1 MKQLLRFTILFLLLL
16 LPIVGLAQTTASK
29 EPEPTPAKAQQEKL
43 AADALAAEQ
52 RNLVITQ
59 LMSLS
64 EEARSYHDL
73 SLRPHILARVADA
86 LWDADGDAAR
96 RILRRA
102 WEAAEAADTEDSNAK
117 IEGPQMQMVTALR
130 RMGGID
136 KRNEVLRT
144 AARRDHALAEEFLT
158 KLKEQANEDHDLKSM
173 SSADD
178 LARRLRLGR
187 NLLEDGEIDQAIAFA
202 TPALIKVNPDSI
214 GFLSSLRVK
223 RPEIADQRFTY
234 LMALAELDPASDANT
249 VSLLSSYT
257 FSPGYYIIY
266 NSDGTSIWGFEEARS
281 TPPNLPAEVRTTF
294 FKVAASILLR
304 PLPPLE
310 QDTTTSGRMGKYAM
324 IRRLLPLFDQYAPD
338 SATALRAQLTSLATE
353 IPKTRLGD
361 PNRATQP
368 SNFGP
373 PSLPSP
379 GDILQRLQDQ
389 LDHARNSKERDGF
402 CRQAAAE
409 LAEQGDARALDIADK
424 IDDTKLRDEVR
435 GYVDFQL
442 VRFALKKKDVTE
454 SVRLAKKGQLTHLQR
469 CWAYL
474 QAVRLL
480 SKSEKRNQSEA
491 TALLDETIAEARRM
505 DAEDSDRA
513 RVLFGATTQFLP
525 FDEVRTWELITES
538 VKSANSAE
546 KFTGEMT
553 SIFSMP
559 MSMKAGMTFESI
571 SDDGFGIVPVLRL
584 LAGRDLNRGLD
595 VAKSFK
601 RDGPR
606 AVAIL
611 AISSAILEKP
621 RAQNREP

>member
-1 MKQLLRFTILFLLLL
+1 MKQLLRFTVILPLL
-16 LPIVGLAQTTASK
+16 LPVVGQGQTTANK
-29 EPEPTPAKAQQEKL
+29 EPEPTPTKAQQEQL
-43 AADALAAEQ
+43 AAAALVAEQ

-59 LMSLS
+59 LISLS

-96 RILRRA
+96 RIFRRA
-102 WEAAEAADTEDSNAK
+102 WEAAEVADMEDSNAK

-158 KLKEQANEDHDLKSM
+158 KLKEQENKDNDLKPV
-173 SSADD
+173 SSAVD

-202 TPALIKVNPDSI
+202 TPALIRVNPDSI
-214 GFLSSLRVK
+214 GFLSSLRAK
-223 RPEIADQRFTY
+223 RPEIADQKFIY

-257 FSPGYYIIY
+257 FSPGYYITY
-266 NSDGTSIWGFEEARS
+266 NSDGTSIWGFEEAPS
-281 TPPNLPAEVRTTF
+281 TPPNLPAEVRSTF
-294 FKVAASILLR
+294 FKVAASILLK

-338 SATALRAQLTSLATE
+338 SGTALRAQLTLLATE
-353 IPKTRLGD
+353 IPNTRLGD
-361 PNRATQP
+361 PNRATQQ

-373 PSLPSP
+373 PSLPLP

-389 LDHARNSKERDGF
+389 LDHSRNSKERDRF

-424 IDDTKLRDEVR
+424 IDDTKLREEVR

-454 SVRLAKKGQLTHLQR
+454 SISLAKKGQLTHVQR

-480 SKSEKRNQSEA
+480 GKSKKPNRTEV
-491 TALLDETIAEARRM
+491 TVLLDETIAEARRM

-546 KFTGEMT
+546 KFTGEKT

-571 SDDGFGIVPVLRL
+571 NEDGFGIVPVMRL

-611 AISSAILEKP
+611 AIASAILEKP

>member
-1 MKQLLRFTILFLLLL
+1 MKQLLRVTIILL

-29 EPEPTPAKAQQEKL
+29 EPEPTPTKAQQEKL
-43 AADALAAEQ
+43 AAAALAAEQ
-52 RNLVITQ
+52 RNLVLTQ
-59 LMSLS
+59 LISLS

-96 RILRRA
+96 RIFRQA
-102 WEAAEAADTEDSNAK
+102 WDAAEAADTEDSNAK

-144 AARRDHALAEEFLT
+144 AARRDHALAEEFLM
-158 KLKEQANEDHDLKSM
+158 KLKEQENKDNDLKSV

-178 LARRLRLGR
+178 SARRLRLGR

-223 RPEIADQRFTY
+223 RPEIADQKFIY

-257 FSPGYYIIY
+257 FSPGYYITY
-266 NSDGTSIWGFEEARS
+266 NSDGTSIWGFEEVRS
-281 TPPNLPAEVRTTF
+281 TPPNLPADVRTTF

-373 PSLPSP
+373 PSLPLP

-435 GYVDFQL
+435 SYVDFQL
-442 VRFALKKKDVTE
+442 VRFALKRKDATE
-454 SVRLAKKGQLTHLQR
+454 SIRLARKGQLTHLQR
-469 CWAYL
+469 GWAYL

-480 SKSEKRNQSEA
+480 SKSAKPNQSEA

-525 FDEVRTWELITES
+525 LDEVRTWELITES

-546 KFTGEMT
+546 KFTGEKT

-571 SDDGFGIVPVLRL
+571 SEDGFGIVPVMRL

-611 AISSAILEKP
+611 AIASAILEKEVSTVT
-621 RAQNREP
+621 R